1 MSGQIDKMSDPNEDL
16 KGLMFPV
23 KGEKLFQPWTTWNKS
38 SRQSGQTDLHELQ
51 NSSPVP
57 LSHSS
62 CITTVVI
69 HHDARAWL
77 KPTWL
82 TNIVGEHGIWGKGG
96 G

>member
-1 MSGQIDKMSDPNEDL
+1 
-16 KGLMFPV
+16 MFPV

-69 HHDARAWL
+69 HHDGRAWL

-82 TNIVGEHGIWGKGG
+82 TNIVTLFNVELVNMVYGERGVNRGM
-96 G
+96 